1 MRPRSDISVYT
12 RWREVMT
19 EIGVARRPTA
29 LVGALLVVTQTVPV
43 CWLLLLGIASSGRLR
58 RSQRWAP
65 PGAEARTVSCS
76 FKLGQCG
83 RNAIDT

>member
-58 RSQRWAP
+58 RSQAP
-65 PGAEARTVSCS
+65 PAAEARTVSCS
-76 FKLGQCG
+76 LDSAAVT
-83 RNAIDT
+83 RLIP